1 VEKTKWPR
9 ERVFSVPDLGG
20 GGGRGGGGGG
30 GGGAA
35 MREMGVKAGG
45 NEREEMG
52 MVAA

>member
-1 VEKTKWPR
+1 MRQDE
-9 ERVFSVPDLGG
+9 EDGEQRVGG
-20 GGGRGGGGGG
+20 A